1 MKKNI
6 SLAIIISFWTNFF
19 FGQVETAAV
28 VSVYT
33 QGVKITPEM
42 AESLLRIE
50 LTKSEK
56 FNVFDKL
63 DMLEILNEQQIDV
76 SNCFGK
82 MCLLNIGKIAEVD
95 KMITGSIENLG
106 KKIVMTVKV
115 LDVKTNKYDKI
126 AIEEF
131 INLETELQI
140 MMQITMNKAL
150 DIENDPDMLNN
161 FV

>member
-1 MKKNI
+1 MKKI
-6 SLAIIISFWTNFF
+6 FSLVFIISALSSFT
-19 FGQVETAAV
+19 FGQTQTGAV

-33 QGVKITPEM
+33 QGVKISPEM

-63 DMLEILNEQQIDV
+63 DMLEILNDQQIDV

-82 MCLLNIGKIAEVD
+82 NCLLNIGKIADVD

-106 KKIVMTVKV
+106 KKK
-115 LDVKTNKYDKI
+115 L
-126 AIEEF
+126 
-131 INLETELQI
+131 
-140 MMQITMNKAL
+140 
-150 DIENDPDMLNN
+150 
-161 FV
+161 